1 FPHFWGIA
9 WVLDDDYN
17 RAGFRL
23 LPTTKKDKLSAFM
36 VLFSTLLMIPVSLLP
51 LYFGFGGYIV
61 SAVSLIGA
69 LVFSWYGL
77 DLFLNCDLSSARNV
91 LFTYFLYL
99 PLIQLILLFDFN
111 AL

>member
-1 FPHFWGIA
+1 
-9 WVLDDDYN
+9 N

-36 VLFSTLLMIPVSLLP
+36 ALFSTLLMIPVSLLP

-77 DLFLNCDLSSARNV
+77 KLFLRCDLASARKV
-91 LFTYFLYL
+91 MFTSFLYL
-99 PLIQLILLFDFN
+99 PLIQLILLFEFK
-111 AL
+111 ASSLP